1 MAQRDHEFWAGNK
14 GGCYPKEVLI
24 GELPVTAEVE
34 VLKAYLIQVSLLVWL
49 LDWRWN
55 PEDKLITLGLNA
67 PQQVFPT

>member
-34 VLKAYLIQVSLLVWL
+34 VLKAYLIQVRQLIQEVGFEET
-49 LDWRWN
+49 RQRN
-55 PEDKLITLGLNA
+55 PASNS
-67 PQQVFPT
+67 